1 VFVLIKVNNCYKLIK
16 QIADQQVGQKVIHAR
31 FIMITAT
38 LNAENVLA
46 KPLAQ
51 VNAQL
56 ASKQDERLAMP
67 LAQHNEMVQPNVVD
81 SVELSDEYQALMA
94 GEVAG
99 VQFDANAHAG
109 IMSTAGAAPTSVEV
123 SDGYT
128 EARMNAMPESPTVED
143 VKKVIMRNMSRAAD
157 EAFFRG
163 DQHTGAVNHAAIAA
177 QMGVSVPQAAL
188 DVQTVQSVQSVSTA
202 QPVPRTS
209 GAVGYKPMSSRAVS
223 STAQSSIRVTA

>member
-1 VFVLIKVNNCYKLIK
+1 
-16 QIADQQVGQKVIHAR
+16 
-31 FIMITAT
+31 MITAT

-51 VNAQL
+51 TNVQL
-56 ASKQDERLAMP
+56 AAKQEEQQALSP
-67 LAQHNEMVQPNVVD
+67 AQFNSAELSPVGD
-81 SVELSDEYQALMA
+81 TVELSDEYQALMA

-99 VQFDANAHAG
+99 VQFDVNQHAG
-109 IMSTAGAAPTSVEV
+109 IMSNAGEIPTFVEV
-123 SDGYT
+123 SDSYT

-143 VKKVIMRNMSRAAD
+143 VKKVILRKMTRAAN

-163 DQHTGAVNHAAIAA
+163 DQHVGAVKQAAIAA
-177 QMGVSVPQAAL
+177 QMGISTPQAAL
-188 DVQTVQSVQSVSTA
+188 DVQTVQSVQSVSTV

>member
-1 VFVLIKVNNCYKLIK
+1 
-16 QIADQQVGQKVIHAR
+16 
-31 FIMITAT
+31 MITAT

-51 VNAQL
+51 ANVQL
-56 ASKQDERLAMP
+56 ASKLEEQEALSS
-67 LAQHNEMVQPNVVD
+67 AQFNSADLSPAGD
-81 SVELSDEYQALMA
+81 TVELSDEYQALMA

-99 VQFDANAHAG
+99 VQFDVNRHAG
-109 IMSTAGAAPTSVEV
+109 IMSTSGEIPTFVEV

-143 VKKVIMRNMSRAAD
+143 VKKVILRKMTRAAT

-163 DQHTGAVNHAAIAA
+163 DQQVGAVKHAAIAA
-177 QMGVSVPQAAL
+177 QMGVSTPQAAL

-202 QPVPRTS
+202 QPVPRVS
-209 GAVGYKPMSSRAVS
+209 GVAGYKPMSSRAVS